1 MPGKPEAKGGGTPEP
16 PAHNG
21 ASGYGGAAAAA
32 GAGAVAG
39 VAAVP
44 LAANAV
50 GFGAG
55 GIAGGSWAAGIM
67 SAEAIASGG
76 GVAAGGF
83 TATCQTIGAVGLA
96 GTPVGWAAAVAVT
109 GAAVGGGVYTAS
121 SAVRSHMRE
130 LSCKLEGRR
139 GVKNGHWM
147 VLTLEGVKPVA
158 SNVVF
163 YPFPSESEARTFFEL
178 LTKEKHTR
186 SRILYN
192 PKCEE
197 VERGGILWGISP
209 AAEAIKAAHCGPV
222 SLCGRNSR
230 LSPPGGGVSGDGPP
244 SYDGLEP
251 GTVVSLYCPG
261 HGRRLHALGGKLLAV
276 EDGGGATP
284 AADAA
289 LPLWHVLTEDTATT
303 AVGRVSVHGPF
314 ASEKEARSKFDSTL
328 LMPCPRVLFGPDG
341 WERAA
346 STGVSRRGEE
356 ESLHAVRA
364 HWKQHRTGRAVG
376 TALFAVMDAG
386 WGEVRLHP
394 LCRVEGV
401 GVREVGLVSVD
412 KNGVVDCGG
421 RLQLPVPPSKGNGA
435 GWNGAAAA
443 AGPAAAGGAVG
454 RSEALTVVDA
464 GGGEV
469 ALHSAAHNR
478 FVRVDGGGA
487 GVSAGGGE
495 RDVDSL
501 PDRWRSE
508 RFRVDV
514 KPV

>member
-1 MPGKPEAKGGGTPEP
+1 
-16 PAHNG
+16 
-21 ASGYGGAAAAA
+21 
-32 GAGAVAG
+32 VAG

-55 GIAGGSWAAGIM
+55 GIAAGSWAAAIM
-67 SAEAIASGG
+67 SAEAIATGG

-96 GTPVGWAAAVAVT
+96 GTPVGWAAAVAAT
-109 GAAVGGGVYTAS
+109 GAAVGGGVYSAG

-130 LSCKLEGRR
+130 LSWKPEGRR
-139 GVKNGHWM
+139 GVKDGQWM

-158 SNVVF
+158 GNVLF
-163 YPFPSESEARTFFEL
+163 YPFPSEGEARRFFEF
-178 LTKEKHTR
+178 LTEEKHTR

-192 PKCEE
+192 PEGEE
-197 VERGGILWGISP
+197 VERGGVSWGISP
-209 AAEAIKAAHCGPV
+209 AAKAIKAAHCGPV

-230 LSPPGGGVSGDGPP
+230 LSPPGGGGSGGGGSGGGGSGSVGDGKP
-244 SYDGLEP
+244 SYYGLEP

-261 HGRRLHALGGKLLAV
+261 HRRRLHALGGKLLAV
-276 EDGGGATP
+276 EDGEGARP

-314 ASEKEARSKFDSTL
+314 ASEKEARSKFDSML

-341 WERAA
+341 REWAA
-346 STGVSRRGEE
+346 ATGMSRRGEE
-356 ESLHAVRA
+356 ESLRAVRA
-364 HWKQHRTGRAVG
+364 HWEQHRPGRAVG

-386 WGEVRLHP
+386 GGEVRLHP
-394 LCRVEGV
+394 LCRVEGE
-401 GVREVGLVSVD
+401 GAREVGLVSVD
-412 KNGVVDCGG
+412 GNGVVDCGG
-421 RLQLPVPPSKGNGA
+421 RLQLPVPPSEVDGA
-435 GWNGAAAA
+435 GGDGAAAA

-464 GGGEV
+464 GRGEV

-514 KPV
+514 KPSPVPSKSTSAL